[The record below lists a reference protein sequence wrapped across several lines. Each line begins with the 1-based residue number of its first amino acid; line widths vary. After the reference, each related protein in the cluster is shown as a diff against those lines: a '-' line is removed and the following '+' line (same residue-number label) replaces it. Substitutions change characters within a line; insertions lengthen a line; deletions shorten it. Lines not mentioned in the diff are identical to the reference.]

1 MRAIPTIS
9 DPGSILPPSVA
20 HDIAE
25 IAKVHATDLLCFL
38 YEEGDWRPRFG
49 FESGWTMNVD
59 GNQIMLEGKGSM
71 LWANAISSIK
81 TGDRIKIE
89 WPYGLL
95 TIVGTVN
102 LCDAREYMVSCTN
115 EFFGRIYI
123 DMECAS

>member
-1 MRAIPTIS
+1 MTAIPTIN
-9 DPGSILPPSVA
+9 DPGKLIPANLV
-20 HDIAE
+20 HDISE

-38 YEEGDWRPRFG
+38 HEDGDWRPRFG

-59 GNQIMLEGKGSM
+59 GKQIMLEGKGSM
-71 LWANAISSIK
+71 LWANVISGIK
-81 TGDRIKIE
+81 TGDRIKIN

-102 LCDAREYMVSCTN
+102 LCDAREYISGEDN

-123 DMECAS
+123 DMERAE

>member
-38 YEEGDWRPRFG
+38 HEDGDWRPRFG

-59 GNQIMLEGKGSM
+59 GKQVMLEGKGSM
-71 LWANAISSIK
+71 LWANVISSIK
-81 TGDRIKIE
+81 TGDRIKING
-89 WPYGLL
+89 P
-95 TIVGTVN
+95 TA
-102 LCDAREYMVSCTN
+102 C
-115 EFFGRIYI
+115 
-123 DMECAS
+123 